1 MKKLRNNRG
10 MTLTELLMAILIVS
24 ISTSLVGVGIRLAV
38 NSYKACME
46 VSQAQMLCSTLTAD
60 ISDKLRF
67 SGSVRETSGNI
78 DEIFIQELGKV
89 ANFAVNRDGILT
101 LDGRPIIN
109 SGAYP
114 RGLKLSD
121 FSIKFDSDT
130 NIFTVKFNVIN
141 DQSNTVISQEFQV
154 KKINPEESTNG

>member
-1 MKKLRNNRG
+1 MKKLRNNSG

-24 ISTSLVGVGIRLAV
+24 ISTALVGVGIRLAV

-46 VSQAQMLCSTLTAD
+46 ASQAQMLCSTLTAD

-67 SGSVRETSGNI
+67 SGTVKETNGKI

-89 ANFAVNRDGILT
+89 AVFDINRDGILE

-114 RGLKLSD
+114 RGLKLKG
-121 FSIKFDSDT
+121 FSIKFNSTT
-130 NIFTVKFNVIN
+130 NIFTVKFDVVN
-141 DQSNTVISQEFQV
+141 DKNKTVISQEFQV
-154 KKINPEESTNG
+154 KRINPEVNG